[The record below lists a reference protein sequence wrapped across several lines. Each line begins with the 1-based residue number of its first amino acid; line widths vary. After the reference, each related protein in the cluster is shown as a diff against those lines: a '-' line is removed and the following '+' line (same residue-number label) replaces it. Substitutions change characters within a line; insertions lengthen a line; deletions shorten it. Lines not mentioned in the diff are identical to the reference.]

1 MVGAGGSAER
11 AVLCCAMREQEPLGE
26 VERRAEDAGPA
37 TRNRRR
43 PEPVDPS
50 PPETRLPL
58 HAEDPEALR
67 REVASRK
74 GC

>member
-1 MVGAGGSAER
+1 
-11 AVLCCAMREQEPLGE
+11 MRMTHVPEQEPLGE
-26 VERRAEDAGPA
+26 LELRAEDAGPA

-43 PEPVDPS
+43 PEPVDPH
-50 PPETRLPL
+50 PPVERIE
-58 HAEDPEALR
+58 HHVENPEALK

>member
-1 MVGAGGSAER
+1 ME
-11 AVLCCAMREQEPLGE
+11 L
-26 VERRAEDAGPA
+26 RAEDAGPA

-50 PPETRLPL
+50 PPTARLH
-58 HAEDPEALR
+58 HAEDPEALK

>member
-1 MVGAGGSAER
+1 
-11 AVLCCAMREQEPLGE
+11 LPEQEPLGE
-26 VERRAEDAGPA
+26 LELRAEDAGPA

-43 PEPVDPS
+43 PEPVDPH
-50 PPETRLPL
+50 PPLARIEH
-58 HAEDPEALR
+58 HAESPEALK